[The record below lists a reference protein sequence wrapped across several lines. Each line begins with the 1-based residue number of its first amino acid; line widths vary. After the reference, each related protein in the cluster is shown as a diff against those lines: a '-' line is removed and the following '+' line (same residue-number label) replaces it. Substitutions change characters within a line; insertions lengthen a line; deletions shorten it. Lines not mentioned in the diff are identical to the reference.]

1 MKTLTFLVVLA
12 TYCAVSMARQELEVT
27 EQMYFDLNY
36 NGFHEGRI
44 IVGLFGK
51 DVPKTV
57 ENFKTLATVGVENKT
72 YIGTKFHRIVKNFVL
87 QGGDV
92 VYNDGRGSI
101 SIYGDK
107 FDDENFKIKHTGAGF
122 VSMANSGPNSNGC
135 QFFITMSATP
145 WLDGHHTVFGKVLSG
160 MKALRVIENIP
171 MSPTSKRPSLDA
183 TIRTAGF
190 IDTPKP
196 FMIHDGDTKDF
207 FWGWIKASA
216 FPLTTTFATLGL
228 FQWFYYKLSLIA

>member
-1 MKTLTFLVVLA
+1 MKTMIFLVVLA

-44 IVGLFGK
+44 IV
-51 DVPKTV
+51 
-57 ENFKTLATVGVENKT
+57 
-72 YIGTKFHRIVKNFVL
+72 
-87 QGGDV
+87 GGDV

-196 FMIHDGDTKDF
+196 FMIHDGDTKDSF